1 MKEIKL
7 VELNR
12 GRDYIRYEIHINGSR
27 FVTGWIRFRDIK
39 ELKYKY
45 EGKKGL
51 KGHYGPIYYNTLLHP
66 NFKSPSEN
74 EIGIKININDNWD
87 FYITVEGCE
96 IIKNHIKNMYNFLFR
111 GDA

>member
-1 MKEIKL
+1 MIEIKL

-12 GRDYIRYEIHINGSR
+12 GRDYIRYEIIKNGSR
-27 FVTGWIRFRDIK
+27 FITGWIRFRDIK

-45 EGKKGL
+45 EGKKG
-51 KGHYGPIYYNTLLHP
+51 HYGPIYYNNLLHP
-66 NFKSPSEN
+66 NFKFPSEN

-96 IIKNHIKNMYNFLFR
+96 IIKNHIKNMYSFLFI
-111 GDA
+111 DN

>member
-1 MKEIKL
+1 MIEIQL

-12 GRDYIRYEIHINGSR
+12 GVDYIRYEIHIDGSR

-45 EGKKGL
+45 DGK

-66 NFKSPSEN
+66 NFKFPSEN
-74 EIGIKININDNWD
+74 EIGIKRNINDNWD

-96 IIKNHIKNMYNFLFR
+96 IIKNHIKKLYDFLFR